1 MRSRGRL
8 TAVFLGAVT
17 ALLLSAGAGA
27 HGLGGPWVQVPG
39 ATIFP
44 GEPYE
49 LWGADFG
56 PHATVDIA
64 LSTGDRTYPAGEVT
78 AGADGHFTTS
88 IAAPEA
94 LPAGFVELTA
104 TTEAGLS
111 SSVWVQVGRGSAA
124 ASPAA
129 WWMDPSVLVL
139 GVLVIGGLIAI
150 GLMLIR
156 RRTAQPATAPR
167 RLSARRG

>member
-1 MRSRGRL
+1 MTSRGRL

-17 ALLLSAGAGA
+17 ALLLSAGAQA

-39 ATIFP
+39 ATILP
-44 GEPYE
+44 GEEFE

-64 LSTGDRTYPAGEVT
+64 LSTGDRTYPAGQVV
-78 AGADGHFTTS
+78 AGADGHFTTMIS
-88 IAAPEA
+88 APDT
-94 LPAGFVELTA
+94 LPSGFVELNA
-104 TTEAGLS
+104 TTESGLW

-124 ASPAA
+124 ASPVA

-139 GVLVIGGLIAI
+139 GVLVIGGLMAI

-167 RLSARRG
+167 RLSTPRG